1 MFPVPSNA
9 PRPSDPARLVSLLWE
24 PSDRPGRTGVTKQ
37 AVVEN
42 AIALADAEGLGA
54 LTMRRV
60 AERLGV
66 GAMTLYTH
74 VPGKPELVELM
85 LDAVA
90 GDVYADGA
98 LPGHRADWRDGVR
111 HIAERNWRHHL
122 LHPWTVEVVPGRP
135 VLGPGISAKYEAEL
149 APLDGIGLA
158 DLEMDQVL
166 CGILALVESTA
177 RQQVG
182 LDRVRAGSGDLD
194 WWATV
199 SPALTRAMGE
209 QRFPLAGRVG
219 AATGEAVEAGDPR
232 AALHVSLELLLDGVG
247 LRLS

>member
-1 MFPVPSNA
+1 MPSNT
-9 PRPSDPARLVSLLWE
+9 PRPSDPTRLVSLLWE
-24 PSDRPGRTGVTKQ
+24 PSDRPGRTGLTKR

-42 AIALADAEGLGA
+42 AIAIADAEGLGA

-60 AERLGV
+60 ADRLGV

-90 GDVYADGA
+90 GETYDDGA
-98 LPGHRADWRDGVR
+98 LPGEQDGWRAGLLHV
-111 HIAERNWRHHL
+111 AEHNWRHHL
-122 LHPWTVEVVPGRP
+122 RHPWTVEVVPGRP
-135 VLGPGISAKYEAEL
+135 VLGPGVSAKYDLEL
-149 APLDGIGLA
+149 APLDGIGLS

-166 CGILALVESTA
+166 CGVLALVESTV

-182 LDRVRAGSGDLD
+182 LDRVRTSGGDLD

-199 SPALTRAMGE
+199 SPALTRAMGAH
-209 QRFPLAGRVG
+209 RFALAERVG
-219 AATGEAVEAGDPR
+219 AATGEAVEAGDPLAIMR
-232 AALHVSLELLLDGVG
+232 LSLDLLLDGIAG
-247 LRLS
+247 RLR

>member
-1 MFPVPSNA
+1 VPSNA
-9 PRPSDPARLVSLLWE
+9 PRASDPATLVSLLWE
-24 PSDRPGRTGVTKQ
+24 PSDRAGRTGLTKQ

-42 AIALADAEGLGA
+42 AIAIADAEGLGA

-60 AERLGV
+60 ADRLGV

-90 GDVYADGA
+90 GEVYADGSP
-98 LPGHRADWRDGVR
+98 PGEQPTWRDGVR
-111 HIAERNWRHHL
+111 HVAEHNWRHHL
-122 LHPWTVEVVPGRP
+122 RHPWTVEVVPGRP
-135 VLGPGISAKYEAEL
+135 VLGPGISAKYEIEL
-149 APLDGIGLA
+149 APLDGIGLT

-166 CGILALVESTA
+166 CGVLALVEATA

-182 LDRVRAGSGDLD
+182 LDRVRTAGGGDLD

-199 SPALTRAMGE
+199 SPVLVRAMGGR
-209 QRFPLAGRVG
+209 RFPLAERVG
-219 AATGEAVEAGDPR
+219 AATGEAVEAGDPL
-232 AALHVSLELLLDGVG
+232 AAMRVSLELLLDGVS
-247 LRLS
+247 LRLA

>member
-1 MFPVPSNA
+1 MPPNA
-9 PRPSDPARLVSLLWE
+9 PRPSDPVRLVSLLWE
-24 PSDRPGRTGVTKQ
+24 PSDRAGRTGLTKG

-42 AIALADAEGLGA
+42 AIAIADAEGLGA

-60 AERLGV
+60 ADRLGV

-90 GDVYADGA
+90 GETYADGDV
-98 LPGHRADWRDGVR
+98 PGAKDGWREGVR
-111 HIAERNWRHHL
+111 HIAERNWAHHL
-122 LHPWTVEVVPGRP
+122 RHPWTVEVVPGRP
-135 VLGPGISAKYEAEL
+135 VLGPGVSAKYEVEL
-149 APLDGIGLA
+149 APLDGIGLT

-166 CGILALVESTA
+166 CGVLALVEATA

-182 LDRVRAGSGDLD
+182 LARVRAGGGDLD

-199 SPALTRAMGE
+199 SPALVKAMGGH
-209 QRFPLAGRVG
+209 QFPLAERVG
-219 AATGEAVEAGDPR
+219 AATGEAVEAGDPLAIMR
-232 AALHVSLELLLDGVG
+232 LSLELFLDGVG
-247 LRLS
+247 ARLG

>member
-1 MFPVPSNA
+1 M
-9 PRPSDPARLVSLLWE
+9 LWE
-24 PSDRPGRTGVTKQ
+24 PSDRAGRTGITKR
-37 AVVEN
+37 AVVEH
-42 AIALADAEGLGA
+42 AIAIADAEGLGA

-90 GDVYADGA
+90 GEVYADSVV
-98 LPGHRADWRDGVR
+98 PGEQPTWRDGVR
-111 HIAERNWRHHL
+111 LVAERNWAHHL
-122 LHPWTVEVVPGRP
+122 RHPWTVEVVPGRP
-135 VLGPGISAKYEAEL
+135 VLGPGVSAKYEAEL
-149 APLDGIGLA
+149 APLDGIGLG

-166 CGILALVESTA
+166 GGILALVEATA

-182 LDRVRAGSGDLD
+182 LDRVRAAGSGDLD
-194 WWATV
+194 WWAVV
-199 SPALTRAMGE
+199 SPVLARSMGG
-209 QRFPLAGRVG
+209 RSFPLAGRVG

-232 AALHVSLELLLDGVG
+232 AAMRVSLELLLDGVS
-247 LRLS
+247 LRLG

>member
-1 MFPVPSNA
+1 MPSNA
-9 PRPSDPARLVSLLWE
+9 PRPSDPSRLVSLLWE
-24 PSDRPGRTGVTKQ
+24 PSDRPGRTGLTKQ

-42 AIALADAEGLGA
+42 AIAIADTEGLGA

-60 AERLGV
+60 ADRLGV

-90 GDVYADGA
+90 GEAYADGA
-98 LPGHRADWRDGVR
+98 LPGEQDGWRAGLR

-122 LHPWTVEVVPGRP
+122 RHPWTVEVVPGRP
-135 VLGPGISAKYEAEL
+135 VLGPGVSTKYDLEL

-166 CGILALVESTA
+166 CGVLALVESTA
-177 RQQVG
+177 RQQIG
-182 LDRVRAGSGDLD
+182 LDRVRTSGGDLD

-199 SPALTRAMGE
+199 SPALARSMGSA
-209 QRFPLAGRVG
+209 RFPLAARVG
-219 AATGEAVEAGDPR
+219 AATGEAVEAGDPHAVMR
-232 AALHVSLELLLDGVG
+232 LSLDLLLDGVAG
-247 LRLS
+247 RLR